1 MSRSALFDSEPKKR
15 VSNADRIRKMTDEQ
29 LAAWFAR
36 YIECRDC
43 PQKGKNGLR
52 GCDKDDCL
60 SGAREWLKQ
69 EVTQDADK

>member
-43 PQKGKNGLR
+43 PQKGKTDFEDATKTTVYQAQENG
-52 GCDKDDCL
+52 
-60 SGAREWLKQ
+60 
-69 EVTQDADK
+69 